1 MTTSSKNYAEA
12 LAEIATD
19 NVISY
24 DGIKNDLNTVSAII
38 KNSPDLK
45 NVLENIT
52 IATEVKNSI
61 IDEVFRNQVND
72 KIVNFLKIL
81 TNKNKFSDF
90 EDIKSDF
97 ETIYNDVNNIKLV
110 DVTSAVALSEDQ
122 KQRVVEKLQAKLN
135 KKIIANWLQDEDI
148 IGGLIIKIDDNVI
161 NSSLKNRLEK
171 LI

>member
-1 MTTSSKNYAEA
+1 MTTSSKNYAGA
-12 LAEIATD
+12 LAEIAAD

-110 DVTSAVALSEDQ
+110 DVTSAVELSEDQ

>member
-1 MTTSSKNYAEA
+1 MTTSSKNYAGA
-12 LAEIATD
+12 LAEIAAD

-81 TNKNKFSDF
+81 TNKNKFNDF

-110 DVTSAVALSEDQ
+110 DVTSAVELSEDQ

>member
-1 MTTSSKNYAEA
+1 MTTSSKNYAGA
-12 LAEIATD
+12 LAEIAAD

-81 TNKNKFSDF
+81 TNKNKFNDF

-110 DVTSAVALSEDQ
+110 DVTSAVELSEEQ

>member
-1 MTTSSKNYAEA
+1 MTTSSKNYAGA
-12 LAEIATD
+12 LAEIAAD
-19 NVISY
+19 NIISY

-81 TNKNKFSDF
+81 TNKNKFNDF

>member
-1 MTTSSKNYAEA
+1 MTTSSKNYAGA
-12 LAEIATD
+12 LAEIAVD

-61 IDEVFRNQVND
+61 IDEVCRNQVND

-110 DVTSAVALSEDQ
+110 DVTSAVELSEDQ

>member
-1 MTTSSKNYAEA
+1 MTTSSKNYAGA
-12 LAEIATD
+12 LAEIAAD

-110 DVTSAVALSEDQ
+110 DVTSAVELSEDQ

-148 IGGLIIKIDDNVI
+148 ISGLIIKIDDNVI

>member
-1 MTTSSKNYAEA
+1 MTTSSKNYAGA
-12 LAEIATD
+12 LAEIAAD

-81 TNKNKFSDF
+81 TNKNKFNDF

>member
-1 MTTSSKNYAEA
+1 MTTSSKNYAGA
-12 LAEIATD
+12 LAEIAAD